1 MCPLSGRAKAKRRS
15 PSTRTGRKRYLPP
28 VGKRERLTPFVLAGL
43 LLRFAAG
50 VAARTGIL
58 AVGAGSRTILL
69 PLHVNGRL
77 LTGTGATTTSSLRIF
92 FHSCHVNLHETFGL
106 KVFLARSVPRWRI
119 RYRQG
124 TMKCLS
130 RHPERHNTH
139 RIGWLRAAVLG
150 ANDGVLSTSSLVI
163 GIAASNVTHGAILI
177 SG

>member
-1 MCPLSGRAKAKRRS
+1 MSPPSGRAKPKRSS

-92 FHSCHVNLHETFGL
+92 FHSCHINLHET
-106 KVFLARSVPRWRI
+106 VRS
-119 RYRQG
+119 QG
-124 TMKCLS
+124 FTRTERATAADPLS
-130 RHPERHNTH
+130 STH
-139 RIGWLRAAVLG
+139 HEEPFA
-150 ANDGVLSTSSLVI
+150 SSRT
-163 GIAASNVTHGAILI
+163 A
-177 SG
+177 